1 MPSHKLRA
9 FALFVSEL
17 LLLTGCAW
25 LAAAIFYLD
34 YEFPLVLLEPESR
47 WLLLTMALTVLAVLA
62 THGLYRRPVLKSR
75 ISLLLT
81 LCQAE
86 GVAFLLAA
94 LIVYVHPPLR
104 VAPPLTLLF
113 GVISLPAL
121 FLWRLLWSFLFW
133 RRTDYHRI
141 LFLGADAIAR
151 RLAEHL
157 DRHPETGF
165 AILGFLDPQLPAGAE
180 IGGAKVL
187 GPFSQLG
194 HFLAQGRPNRIVI
207 GTNALYDGLPMD
219 TLIQIRLAGVEV
231 EEAAD
236 LYEAVFRRV
245 SLDSLTP
252 GRLIYA
258 RNLWAQ
264 PAGVAM
270 QAVWVNLLA
279 LALLVLLT
287 PLLLLIAAAVRF
299 SSRGPV
305 FEPQDCAGFEGLPFD
320 KLSFRCARDRDA
332 GQGGDGPR
340 PLTPVGNLLRR
351 FHLDSLPQLFNVL
364 RGEMSLI
371 GPAAEET
378 GRARALSASL
388 PAYQLR
394 HTVKP
399 GILGWARINLRAASL
414 GEPDPALALEYDLYY
429 IKHLSP
435 AIDFYILLHSVAD

>member
-9 FALFVSEL
+9 FALFASEL
-17 LLLTGCAW
+17 LLFAGCAW
-25 LAAAIFYLD
+25 LAAAVFYLD
-34 YEFPLVLLEPESR
+34 FEFPLMLLEPESR
-47 WLLLTMALTVLAVLA
+47 WLLLAMSLAVQAVLA
-62 THGLYRRPVLKSR
+62 ANGLYPRPLLKSR

-94 LIVYVHPPLR
+94 LIVYIHPPLR

-113 GVISLPAL
+113 GLISLPAL
-121 FLWRLLWSFLFW
+121 FLWRLAWSFLFW
-133 RRTDYHRI
+133 RRVDYHRI
-141 LFLGADAIAR
+141 LFLGADSVARQIAGY
-151 RLAEHL
+151 LN
-157 DRHPETGF
+157 RHPETGF
-165 AILGFLDPQLPAGAE
+165 AVLGFLDPRIPPDTE
-180 IGGAKVL
+180 IAGAKVL

-194 HFLAQGRPNRIVI
+194 QFLTQSRPNRIVI
-207 GTNALYDGLPMD
+207 GTNALYDGLPVD
-219 TLIQIRLAGVEV
+219 TLIQLRLAGVAV

-236 LYEAVFRRV
+236 LYESVLRRV

-270 QAVWVNLLA
+270 QSVWVNLLA
-279 LALLVLLT
+279 LALLVALT
-287 PLLLLIAAAVRF
+287 PFMVLMAAAIKL

-305 FEPQDCAGFEGLPFD
+305 FEPQSCAGFEGLPFD
-320 KLSFRCARDRDA
+320 RLRFRCARLREE
-332 GQGGDGPR
+332 GESR
-340 PLTPVGNLLRR
+340 PLTAIGAFLRR
-351 FHLDSLPQLFNVL
+351 FRLEPLPQLFNVL

-371 GPAAEET
+371 GPEPHEIS
-378 GRARALSASL
+378 RARALAASL
-388 PAYQLR
+388 PAYPLR

-399 GILGWARINLRAASL
+399 GILSWARINLGHAEAA
-414 GEPDPALALEYDLYY
+414 EADPNLELEYDLYY

-435 AIDFYILLHSVAD
+435 ALDFYILLHGLAG